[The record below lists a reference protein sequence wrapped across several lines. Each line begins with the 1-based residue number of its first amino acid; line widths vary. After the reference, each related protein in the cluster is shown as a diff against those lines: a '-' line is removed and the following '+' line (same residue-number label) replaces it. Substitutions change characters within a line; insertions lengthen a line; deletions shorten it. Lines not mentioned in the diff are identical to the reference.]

1 MKIPINLI
9 HPDTNKKL
17 RFNNK
22 NNNYFCETLSFSSF
36 EEIPNLFLEDG
47 HHLTKI
53 QSEFYNNIK
62 FPNYNIID
70 DFGTLIDKAKKS
82 IFAEKL
88 DNEIPIGANVLKAGC
103 GTGQLSIYLSR
114 YRRKIFAIDL
124 SEGSLILAKKFIIQN
139 HIKNVFLSKMN
150 IFKMFFEK
158 NFFDIVISNGV
169 IHHTH
174 DPELAFK
181 KLVEVL
187 KVNGIIDI
195 GLYYR
200 YGRIIH
206 KVREKLINIF
216 GNKLKFLDKR
226 FAENISNEQKYAWF
240 LDQYKNPSETTHTI
254 FEVMKWFK
262 KNNIQYLSS
271 LPINFNL
278 DDKLFEKKEI
288 VFGFNLFIEEFL
300 QAFNFRYNYEG
311 GFFIVI
317 GKKLNK

>member
-1 MKIPINLI
+1 MP
-9 HPDTNKKL
+9 KL
-17 RFNNK
+17 
-22 NNNYFCETLSFSSF
+22 YPFSSF

-62 FPNYNIID
+62 FPITNIIV

-88 DNEIPIGANVLKAGC
+88 DNEIPIGANVLEAGC

-114 YRRKIFAIDL
+114 YKRKIFAIDL

-187 KVNGIIDI
+187 KVNGII
-195 GLYYR
+195 
-200 YGRIIH
+200 
-206 KVREKLINIF
+206 
-216 GNKLKFLDKR
+216 
-226 FAENISNEQKYAWF
+226 
-240 LDQYKNPSETTHTI
+240 
-254 FEVMKWFK
+254 
-262 KNNIQYLSS
+262 
-271 LPINFNL
+271 
-278 DDKLFEKKEI
+278 
-288 VFGFNLFIEEFL
+288 
-300 QAFNFRYNYEG
+300 
-311 GFFIVI
+311 VI
-317 GKKLNK
+317 G